1 MFRYVHTNIIARDAA
16 RLIAFYK
23 DTLGCKSI
31 GQPRDLRGPWL
42 DKLTGLPQAHIT
54 GEHLLLPGY
63 DADHPTLEIF
73 SYDSL
78 RDTLPPEVNRPGL
91 AHLAFE
97 VDDVEKTL
105 AVILAAGGGQARQ
118 LRGDPAHD
126 LGRDRPCER
135 GPAALG
141 LRGGRCARPCATPS
155 FPASLARPARANRSP
170 LRSPGGPVLG

>member
-1 MFRYVHTNIIARDAA
+1 MLRYVHTNIIARDAP

-31 GQPRDLRGPWL
+31 GQTRDLRGPWL

-78 RDTLPPEVNRPGL
+78 RDSLPPEVNRPGL

-105 AVILAAGGGQARQ
+105 AVILAAGGGQVGEVVTAAYPNNMEAVFVYAR
-118 LRGDPAHD
+118 DPEGNIIELQSWRQAD
-126 LGRDRPCER
+126 
-135 GPAALG
+135 AAQ
-141 LRGGRCARPCATPS
+141 S
-155 FPASLARPARANRSP
+155 
-170 LRSPGGPVLG
+170 